1 MKGVHAR
8 ASVELRSQETR
19 ETMAARVVICVSR
32 AFCSTDQEKR
42 ETARSQASDAVDGFD
57 FVLFNGDYLA
67 IIQHWKRDLKYTFSS
82 STSVNSPLQ

>member
-1 MKGVHAR
+1 
-8 ASVELRSQETR
+8 
-19 ETMAARVVICVSR
+19 MAARVVICVSR
-32 AFCSTDQEKR
+32 AFFSTDQEKR

-67 IIQHWKRDLKYTFSS
+67 IIQHWKRDLKYTFPS

>member
-1 MKGVHAR
+1 MHAL
-8 ASVELRSQETR
+8 ANVELRSRETR
-19 ETMAARVVICVSR
+19 ETRVARVVIGVSR

-42 ETARSQASDAVDGFD
+42 ETARSQTSDAVDGFD

-67 IIQHWKRDLKYTFSS
+67 IIFIQHWKRDLKYTFPS